1 MAQRKEN
8 VFIDDVEIGGGGLE
22 HFMFEMTENGE
33 EHASATEEESGDSH
47 NTEQT
52 PLEHQFGPEFD
63 DPTMPKAKEAPA
75 SSSIDRIRER
85 VARMESEEKA
95 EDQRRAAELTRS
107 PAAEKEAELAEREAK
122 EMAELLQREERVL
135 AKREAEK
142 VQKLEELAEELKE
155 RERELL
161 ASRERKSHR
170 STPER

>member
-1 MAQRKEN
+1 MAQRKE
-8 VFIDDVEIGGGGLE
+8 VGFLDEDEIGGGGLE
-22 HFMFEMTENGE
+22 HFMFQITENGE

-47 NTEQT
+47 NTEQP

-63 DPTMPKAKEAPA
+63 DPAVHKAKESPV

-85 VARMESEEKA
+85 VVRMEREEKA

-142 VQKLEELAEELKE
+142 VQ
-155 RERELL
+155 
-161 ASRERKSHR
+161 
-170 STPER
+170 